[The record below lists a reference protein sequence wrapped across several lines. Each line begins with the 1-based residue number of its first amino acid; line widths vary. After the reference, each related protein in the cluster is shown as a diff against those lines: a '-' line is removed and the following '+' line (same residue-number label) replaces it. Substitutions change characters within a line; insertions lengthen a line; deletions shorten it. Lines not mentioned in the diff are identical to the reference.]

1 MLSLHSTNSV
11 VAVTL
16 RGVEFLG
23 KCHAASLV
31 SVITMDE
38 SVDYSLMRL
47 VDPVRGDKL
56 WHGQQ
61 NIAAHHNQTI
71 DRTPSLRPEP
81 RVHSSTETQS
91 DFLPTR
97 PTSQRKRSGERS
109 RNQQNFNSRIAR
121 FNFSNNKKSKLNSNK
136 VSRET
141 FVSRSVQ
148 F

>member
-1 MLSLHSTNSV
+1 M

-38 SVDYSLMRL
+38 SVDYSLMLL

-61 NIAAHHNQTI
+61 NIAAHHYQTI
-71 DRTPSLRPEP
+71 DRKPSLRPEP
-81 RVHSSTETQS
+81 LVHSSIETQS

-97 PTSQRKRSGERS
+97 PTSQRKQSGVES
-109 RNQQNFNSRIAR
+109 TKFQLFTNSKI
-121 FNFSNNKKSKLNSNK
+121 
-136 VSRET
+136 
-141 FVSRSVQ
+141 
-148 F
+148 